1 MYSFCVFSSIL
12 CKQIYLDVD
21 LNVLWY
27 KSCGSNNIV
36 VFLTICISYANNCF
50 TL

>member
-1 MYSFCVFSSIL
+1 MWKNVGFLGFLWVF

-27 KSCGSNNIV
+27 KSCTKIEKV
-36 VFLTICISYANNCF
+36 
-50 TL
+50 

>member
-1 MYSFCVFSSIL
+1 MYSFCVFCSIL

-27 KSCGSNNIV
+27 RSCTKIEKV
-36 VFLTICISYANNCF
+36 
-50 TL
+50 